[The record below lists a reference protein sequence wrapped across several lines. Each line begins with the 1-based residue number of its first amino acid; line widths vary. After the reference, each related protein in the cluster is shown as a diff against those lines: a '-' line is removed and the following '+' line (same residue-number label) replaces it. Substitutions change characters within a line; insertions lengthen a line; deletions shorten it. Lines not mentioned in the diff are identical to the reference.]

1 MSSKYG
7 RNRVRILGS
16 VRIGGY
22 QDVQRVGEP
31 VDSRE
36 NFPFAGTVDEILDK
50 RPQSRPVEV

>member
-1 MSSKYG
+1 M
-7 RNRVRILGS
+7 
-16 VRIGGY
+16 
-22 QDVQRVGEP
+22 QRVGEP